1 VAVGLAAALVGV
13 GVFVGIA
20 ALADRTRRR
29 PRVALAGLTVLVP
42 LGLAVGLGWSE
53 FSDKV
58 VQDPA
63 EGVGPSLGKPETT
76 VYSCSPPFEDEP
88 RIYLGFGFR
97 EPPCSDDAQ
106 LRRRNATCL
115 FVGAGVSSLALAFS
129 RLLRRRAAAR
139 VVPVAP

>member
-1 VAVGLAAALVGV
+1 
-13 GVFVGIA
+13 
-20 ALADRTRRR
+20 
-29 PRVALAGLTVLVP
+29 VLVP

-58 VQDPA
+58 VRDPA

-76 VYSCSPPFEDEP
+76 VYSCSPPFEHEP

-97 EPPCSDDAQ
+97 EPPCSDDAR
-106 LRRRNATCL
+106 LRRRIATCL
-115 FVGAGVSSLALAFS
+115 FVGAGGSSLALAFS
-129 RLLRRRAAAR
+129 RLLRTRAAAR

>member
-1 VAVGLAAALVGV
+1 
-13 GVFVGIA
+13 
-20 ALADRTRRR
+20 
-29 PRVALAGLTVLVP
+29 VLVP
-42 LGLAVGLGWSE
+42 LGLGVGLGWSE

-63 EGVGPSLGKPETT
+63 EGVGPSLEKPETT
-76 VYSCSPPFEDEP
+76 VYSCSPPFDDEP

-106 LRRRNATCL
+106 LRRRIATCL

-129 RLLRRRAAAR
+129 RLLRRRPAAK
-139 VVPVAP
+139 VVLVAS